1 MDGGSTDDSADI
13 IKKHEKHL
21 AYWVSAKD
29 NGQAA
34 AINSGFQQSTGDVLL
49 WLNSDD
55 MLMPNALNFIA
66 EKVLKEGDNLFF
78 GECIHFRKQ
87 RGGTL
92 DAWGSDV
99 GNESK
104 KIDLSVFDYIIQPSS
119 FWTRKIWEQAGSLN
133 ESLHYGFDW
142 EWFLRVRRSGTKL
155 LYADKILSLYRYHD
169 GHKSKAGGTARQK
182 ELLQLY
188 GEFGTEMAPLYSLLM
203 EDQARPRSLKYRIIR
218 KAWSLLKKQHDYAD
232 LLAAA
237 YPERYRKFST
247 GDIRLLVRML

>member
-1 MDGGSTDDSADI
+1 M
-13 IKKHEKHL
+13 
-21 AYWVSAKD
+21 
-29 NGQAA
+29 
-34 AINSGFQQSTGDVLL
+34 
-49 WLNSDD
+49 
-55 MLMPNALNFIA
+55 
-66 EKVLKEGDNLFF
+66 
-78 GECIHFRKQ
+78 
-87 RGGTL
+87 
-92 DAWGSDV
+92 
-99 GNESK
+99 
-104 KIDLSVFDYIIQPSS
+104 
-119 FWTRKIWEQAGSLN
+119 N

-188 GEFGTEMAPLYSLLM
+188 GEFGPEMAPLYSLLM